1 MSRVRH
7 RICEGCR
14 AVYVAANGMQMYCT
28 PTCKK
33 SAKHERMTVRIPHT
47 CLGCGVQYTISK
59 VTLKNPRH
67 KSKCPDCVRKAR
79 VDGFKSNP
87 PPRGGSHR
95 KAYQARVTSVQV
107 NAPCKTCAYGERNA
121 ASDIGWACKANA
133 WVCRPLAGKHLYQR
147 AIRAV

>member
-7 RICEGCR
+7 RICQGCR
-14 AVYVAANGMQMYCT
+14 SVYVAANGMQMYCS

-33 SAKHERMTVRIPHT
+33 TAKHERMTVRIPHT
-47 CLGCGVQYTISK
+47 CLGCGVEYTISK

-95 KAYQARVTSVQV
+95 KAYQTRAGVAQI
-107 NAPCKTCAYGERNA
+107 NAPCKTCAYGERNT

-133 WVCRPLAGKHLYQR
+133 FFCSPLSAKRLYQMAMQSR
-147 AIRAV
+147 

>member
-7 RICEGCR
+7 RICQGCG
-14 AVYVAANGMQMYCT
+14 VGYIAANGMQMYCA
-28 PTCKK
+28 PACKK

-47 CLGCGVQYTISK
+47 CLGCGAEYTISK

-95 KAYQARVTSVQV
+95 KAYQSRDTRVKV

-133 WVCRPLAGKHLYQR
+133 FFCSPLSAKRLYQKSMQ
-147 AIRAV
+147 AT